1 MSGGPTNTS
10 LAENFDSNGD
20 AEDGR
25 ELDIDV
31 YMATD
36 VESTETN
43 DACDETAGRGSV
55 CTWSL
60 EGDDAS
66 LFEISNEAAAN
77 GQLSFKNAPDFENP
91 ADADMDNVYDG
102 NRQGH
107 RQRRGQQEQDV
118 RHP

>member
-1 MSGGPTNTS
+1 MK
-10 LAENFDSNGD
+10 LMADKM
-20 AEDGR
+20 
-25 ELDIDV
+25 DIDV

-36 VESTETN
+36 VESTDTGTP
-43 DACDETAGRGSV
+43 DACDQTTGRDSV

-66 LFEISNEAAAN
+66 LFEISNEAAAAN